1 MTITTLGTGA
11 CLLSQQQLIDQYFM
25 EHRAQILNVAAFL
38 DRLDRSMDKN
48 GEDDFR
54 LIALKRSLHEL
65 TSADGE
71 RVERIQMLL
80 SDRDT
85 TLLDTLDRKAAY
97 GASIRG
103 SEEQ

>member
-1 MTITTLGTGA
+1 M
-11 CLLSQQQLIDQYFM
+11 
-25 EHRAQILNVAAFL
+25 
-38 DRLDRSMDKN
+38 DRN

-54 LIALKRSLHEL
+54 LVALRRALREL
-65 TSADGE
+65 TGDESE
-71 RVERIQMLL
+71 RVERIQMIL